1 MRNVVVLTLMLLLG
15 LLPAAAAD
23 LRLTAEIPFSFEV
36 NGKTLPAGEYDIYEL
51 SQTTFAIREARTFA
65 AAIMLVNREAD
76 RTYSRPV
83 LVFNARGV
91 IATLSMITADGENFL
106 LLRPTAERPKYAGG
120 ANGETR
126 VILARRK

>member
-36 NGKTLPAGEYDIYEL
+36 NGKTLPAGEYDIYKIHP
-51 SQTTFAIREARTFA
+51 QVFAIREARTLA
-65 AAIMLVNREAD
+65 AAMMQVNREPD
-76 RTYSRPV
+76 KTYSRPV
-83 LVFNARGV
+83 LVFNTGGV
-91 IATLSMITADGENFL
+91 IATLSVITADGENFL